1 MKKVFVGVLV
11 AMQLAVF
18 CSMAEAELVET
29 GERYLGTP
37 YQFGGNTPDQG
48 FDPSGFVQ
56 YVTKE
61 TWDAPLPRTVREQWK
76 QGESVER
83 AELERGD
90 LIFFGA
96 STTPTHVAIY
106 AGNDTI
112 LHVTQSKGVITT
124 ELSTSAYWN
133 PRYLGAKRITEEPA
147 LSLDPFVQEAA
158 KYIGIPYIFG
168 EADPEI
174 GFDCSGLTNYVFRQ
188 MGIFLPRSAEEQ
200 WLVGEEIELE
210 DIQPGD
216 VVFFKDTYKPGISH
230 NGIYAGNNQ
239 FIHASRSES
248 VTIGHLTSTYWQEQF
263 AGVRRFND
271 LTLEA
276 EVPVVSVATK
286 YVGEVPY
293 KQGGVTPEGFDTAGF
308 IQYAFRESYGIELPR
323 YASGQLEHGD
333 EIAREDVRPGDI
345 VFFEGNTLNPAIYI
359 SEDRVVHVTLSQ
371 GVTVTN
377 FAASN
382 YWRDRYVT
390 AVRVPEATKIH
401 DDLLQ
406 KR

>member
-11 AMQLAVF
+11 AIQFAV
-18 CSMAEAELVET
+18 CSSMAEAELVET

-37 YQFGGNTPDQG
+37 YQYGGNAPEQG

-56 YVTKE
+56 YVTRQ

-83 AELERGD
+83 TELERGD
-90 LIFFGA
+90 LIFFGV

-124 ELSTSAYWN
+124 KLSTSAYWN

-188 MGIFLPRSAEEQ
+188 EGIFLPDP
-200 WLVGEEIELE
+200 L
-210 DIQPGD
+210 
-216 VVFFKDTYKPGISH
+216 KN
-230 NGIYAGNNQ
+230 NG
-239 FIHASRSES
+239 
-248 VTIGHLTSTYWQEQF
+248 
-263 AGVRRFND
+263 
-271 LTLEA
+271 
-276 EVPVVSVATK
+276 
-286 YVGEVPY
+286 
-293 KQGGVTPEGFDTAGF
+293 
-308 IQYAFRESYGIELPR
+308 
-323 YASGQLEHGD
+323 
-333 EIAREDVRPGDI
+333 
-345 VFFEGNTLNPAIYI
+345 
-359 SEDRVVHVTLSQ
+359 
-371 GVTVTN
+371 
-377 FAASN
+377 
-382 YWRDRYVT
+382 
-390 AVRVPEATKIH
+390 
-401 DDLLQ
+401 
-406 KR
+406 